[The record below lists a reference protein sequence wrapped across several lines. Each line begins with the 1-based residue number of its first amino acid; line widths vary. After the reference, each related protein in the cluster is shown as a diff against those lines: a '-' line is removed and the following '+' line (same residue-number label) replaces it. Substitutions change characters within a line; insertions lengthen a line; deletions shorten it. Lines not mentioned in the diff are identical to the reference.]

1 MLHLPLL
8 QYQPKLTFKKDSTP
22 KQVLCLIRKKY
33 IVLTPEEVVRQ
44 LLLHHLIEDLGYPKN
59 KIRVELGVEVN
70 GMMKRCDILVYN
82 EAFEPVLLVEC
93 KSAKV
98 AISSSVFEQIAMYNM
113 TLKVPYLL
121 LSNGVEAYCAAIWY
135 ERNDFEFLSEV
146 PKYSEAKS

>member
-1 MLHLPLL
+1 MLQINLL
-8 QYQPKLTFKKDSTP
+8 QYQSKFTFKKDTKP
-22 KQVLCLIRKKY
+22 KQVFCIIRKKY

-44 LLLHHLIEDLGYPKN
+44 LLLHYLIEDLGYPKN

-82 EAFEPVLLVEC
+82 KAFEPLLLVEC

-98 AISSSVFEQIAMYNM
+98 PISSSVFEQIAMYNM

-135 ERNDFEFLSEV
+135 ERNDFEFLTEV
-146 PKYSEAKS
+146 PRYDGA